1 MKKIKPYRYQRIGI
15 KQLHRKFDGRAIVAD
30 EQGLGKT
37 MQILWYARKYLR
49 PSPVVVICPAH
60 AKEIWRREAA
70 KHVGIRAE
78 ILSSEK
84 PPRHQPQNRK
94 RLFVI
99 NYDILIYWLDWLL
112 ELNPTL
118 VVADEAHYLKSMTAL
133 RTKAWIRLCQDA
145 PHVIVATGTPIINDH
160 ADLFPL
166 LHVLDPKR
174 FPALMPF
181 SMKYCRPY
189 MYRGRWQHKGA
200 KNHKKLNRILR
211 KRYMIRRL
219 KKNVMDDLPDKI
231 ISVVPLVLN
240 TKQRKEYDEAERDLV
255 RWLYKTSPQAAK
267 RARRNERLAKFHY
280 LSRLAVELTI
290 SARKRWLEDF
300 HEESAGKII
309 VFGWHK
315 SVLKDL
321 HETFPKSVLITG
333 DTPIKKR
340 QQRTDKFN
348 RDKTTINLF
357 GNLQAAGTAWSCTSS
372 STVAFFE
379 TGWTAADHNQ
389 AIDRV
394 HGIGRGIKGQKVL
407 IYWHVAQ
414 DTIEED
420 KCKILQ
426 KKQRIADSTLDGKH
440 KAIADNESIYDALE
454 RRLLKRRHK

>member
-1 MKKIKPYRYQRIGI
+1 M
-15 KQLHRKFDGRAIVAD
+15 AD

-37 MQILWYARKYLR
+37 AQILWYIRKYLK
-49 PSPVVVICPAH
+49 PSPIVVICPAH

-70 KHVGIRAE
+70 KHVNIRAE

-84 PPRHQPQNRK
+84 PPRRQPSSRN

-112 ELNPTL
+112 KLKPLL
-118 VVADEAHYLKSMTAL
+118 VVADEAHYLKSLDAL
-133 RTKAWIRLCQDA
+133 RTKAWIRLCRDA
-145 PHVIVATGTPIINDH
+145 KHVIIVTGTPIINDH
-160 ADLFPL
+160 ADLFPA

-174 FPALMPF
+174 YPSLMSF
-181 SMKYCRPY
+181 SMKFCKPY
-189 MYRGRWQHKGA
+189 LYRGRWQHKGA
-200 KNHKKLNRILR
+200 KNHEKLNRILR

-219 KKNVMDDLPDKI
+219 KKDVLEDLPDKI
-231 ISVVPLVLN
+231 ISVVPIQLS
-240 TKQRKEYDEAERDLV
+240 TKQRKEYNEAERDLV
-255 RWLYKTSPQAAK
+255 KWLYKTSPQAAK

-280 LSRLAVELTI
+280 LSKLAVELTI
-290 SARKRWLEDF
+290 AARKRWLEDF
-300 HEESAGKII
+300 HEESDGKII

-321 HETFPKSVLITG
+321 HATFPNSVLITG
-333 DTPIKKR
+333 DTSIKKR
-340 QQRTDKFN
+340 HQRTDKFN
-348 RDKTTINLF
+348 RDKKTRDLF

-372 STVAFFE
+372 STIAFFE

-389 AIDRV
+389 AIDRL

-407 IYWHVAQ
+407 IYWMVAEG
-414 DTIEED
+414 TIEED

-440 KAIADNESIYDALE
+440 VVDVDDESIYDALE
-454 RRLLKRRHK
+454 RRLLQRRK